1 MRAVTAM
8 GDRLGEWTLDELIG
22 KGGMGR
28 VFLGRDATGEL
39 RAVKVIRR
47 EDAQWKQMR
56 SFVDEAMVAIRL
68 QHPNI
73 VRTFELGEERGTY
86 FLVMEYVAGCSLD
99 VLLDRMVS
107 RGKGIDPGLAA
118 WIVSEVAAGLEHA
131 HRGDVIHR
139 DVSPHNVLL
148 GPTGSVKLTDFGIAK
163 ATGRAERTQTG
174 VIKGKVRYMAPEQA
188 RAEEVDARTDVYS
201 LALVL
206 WQMLTMR
213 RPFAELSKSKLLRA
227 VQRGGLQPPSAF
239 ERDIPLAIETTV
251 MAALAPDRSLRPK
264 SAAAFAERLRSALPS
279 GGDAV
284 SALTT
289 LLFEFTGQEMQT
301 ASLRTKRDEG
311 DTRDVRRPQPPHISA
326 EMTRRWTRDIV
337 APTPEPEPRSEDA
350 WSISESEGGAMPT
363 TSGEVPMPRKPVMGM
378 RGVAVVS
385 FVVGI
390 VVAGFVVWLMS
401 D

>member
-1 MRAVTAM
+1 M

-28 VFLGRDATGEL
+28 VFLGRDAANEL
-39 RAVKVIRR
+39 RAVKVIKK
-47 EDAQWKQMR
+47 EDAEWRQMR

-73 VRTFELGEERGTY
+73 VRTFELGEEQGTF

-99 VLLDRMVS
+99 VLLDRMVT

-118 WIVSEVAAGLEHA
+118 WVVAEVAAGLEHA
-131 HRGDVIHR
+131 HASDVIHR

-148 GPTGSVKLTDFGIAK
+148 GPTGDVKLTDFGIAK
-163 ATGRAERTQTG
+163 ATGRAERTRTG
-174 VIKGKVRYMAPEQA
+174 VIKGKIRYMAPEQA

-213 RPFAELSKSKLLRA
+213 RPFEGLGKSKLLRA

-239 ERDIPLAIETTV
+239 AEDIPLALEATV
-251 MAALAPDRSLRPK
+251 MAALAPDRQLRPP
-264 SAAAFAERLRSALPS
+264 SAAAFASRLRPVLPPARE
-279 GGDAV
+279 AV
-284 SALTT
+284 AALTT
-289 LLFEFTGQEMQT
+289 LLFDFTGHEMQT
-301 ASLRTKRDEG
+301 ASLRTAPKDDDG
-311 DTRDVRRPQPPHISA
+311 ATRDVRRPKPPHISA
-326 EMTRRWTRDIV
+326 EMTKRWTRNVDV
-337 APTPEPEPRSEDA
+337 PKPTPPSEDV
-350 WSISESEGGAMPT
+350 WSISGSEGGAMPT
-363 TSGEVPMPRKPVMGM
+363 TSGEVPLPDKPRMGT
-378 RGVAVVS
+378 GVVAGVS

-390 VVAGFVVWLMS
+390 VIAGVVVWLMS
-401 D
+401 G